1 MIYLQKLLG
10 YIRAAVD
17 KYNMINE
24 NDKIAVGVSGGKD
37 SLVLLYALHKLKK
50 FYPVNFDI
58 VAITIDPC
66 FNSTNMNTSE
76 IEKFCASLN
85 IEYIIKRTKL
95 GNIVFKE
102 EETKNPCSLCSRMR
116 RGIIHNIAKENAC
129 TRLALGHHFD
139 DAVETFLMNI
149 LNGGKIGCFSPV
161 SYLSRKDL
169 FLIRPMIFCKEKNIL
184 SVSTKYNL
192 PVEKSSCPVD
202 GKTQRQV
209 TKELIKSLEA
219 SYPDLKQKIIG
230 AMQRA
235 DIDGWG
241 IS

>member
-1 MIYLQKLLG
+1 MQKLLG
-10 YIRAAVD
+10 YMRAAID

-37 SLVLLYALHKLKK
+37 SLILLYALNKLKK
-50 FYPVNFDI
+50 FYPVNFEI

-66 FNSTNMNTSE
+66 FNSINMDTSK
-76 IEKFCASLN
+76 IKKFCDSLGV
-85 IEYIIKRTKL
+85 EYIIKNSNL

-102 EETKNPCSLCSRMR
+102 SKVKSPCSLCSRMR
-116 RGIIHNIAKENAC
+116 RGILHNIAKEHSC

-139 DAVETFLMNI
+139 DAVETFFMNL

-169 FLIRPMIFCKEKNIL
+169 FLIRPMIFCKEKDIL

-209 TKELIKSLEA
+209 TKELIKSLEN
-219 SYPDLKQKIIG
+219 SYPDIKQKVLGAMKRANIDNWGLKQN
-230 AMQRA
+230 
-235 DIDGWG
+235 
-241 IS
+241 

>member
-1 MIYLQKLLG
+1 MQKLLG
-10 YIRAAVD
+10 YMRAAID

-37 SLVLLYALHKLKK
+37 SLILLHALNKLKK
-50 FYPVNFDI
+50 FYPVNFEI

-66 FNSTNMNTSE
+66 FNSINMDTSK
-76 IEKFCASLN
+76 IKKFFDSLGV
-85 IEYIIKRTKL
+85 EYIIKNSNL

-102 EETKNPCSLCSRMR
+102 SKVKSPCSLCSRMR
-116 RGIIHNIAKENAC
+116 RGILHNIAKEHSC

-139 DAVETFLMNI
+139 DAVETFFMNL

-209 TKELIKSLEA
+209 TKELIKSLEN
-219 SYPDLKQKIIG
+219 SYPDIKQKVLG

-235 DIDGWG
+235 NIDNWG
-241 IS
+241 LKQN

>member
-1 MIYLQKLLG
+1 MQKLLG
-10 YIRAAVD
+10 YMRAAID

-37 SLVLLYALHKLKK
+37 SLILLYALNKLKK
-50 FYPVNFDI
+50 FYPVNFEI

-66 FNSTNMNTSE
+66 FNSINMDTSK
-76 IEKFCASLN
+76 IKKLCDSLGV
-85 IEYIIKRTKL
+85 EYIIKNSNL

-102 EETKNPCSLCSRMR
+102 SKVKSPCSLCSRMR
-116 RGIIHNIAKENAC
+116 RGILHNIAKEHSC

-139 DAVETFLMNI
+139 DAVETFFMNL

-169 FLIRPMIFCKEKNIL
+169 FLIRPMIFCKEKDIL

-209 TKELIKSLEA
+209 TKELIKSLEN
-219 SYPDLKQKIIG
+219 SYPDIKQKVLG

-235 DIDGWG
+235 NIDNWG
-241 IS
+241 LNQN